1 MSTSRELYQRRT
13 DDHLVTVISSWLAQ
27 HVSDAELRLEL
38 RRAPREVLEPAQA
51 EALDELRTELESS
64 HERPEREMVARET
77 LETLA
82 VGG

>member
-1 MSTSRELYQRRT
+1 MSRSRETYRRRT

-27 HVSDAELRLEL
+27 HVSDDELQLEL
-38 RRAPREVLEPAQA
+38 HRAPGGTLEPAQA
-51 EALDELRTELESS
+51 EALEQLRLELDSP

-77 LETLA
+77 LEVLA